1 MLPDVLASSYR
12 RYKEDTNVFT
22 TWLSQAAQACGWK
35 PATKPQVTPVESPT
49 INTPK
54 APRLKGKE
62 RKLAQ
67 DAAKAG
73 NQSSNGAAKDPKS
86 EALPTVRYTI
96 TTGDLLRQTAAVS
109 GWTKEKIRMPPNV
122 QRILERAISAR
133 KRCAAWFQRT
143 DSRNKFSNVSHRYF
157 IDVLQKAADTLRG
170 EDEPSASDDLQTPSR
185 LPESA
190 VSEVDVMR

>member
-35 PATKPQVTPVESPT
+35 SPTKPQATPAEMPT

-54 APRLKGKE
+54 APKLKGRE
-62 RKLAQ
+62 RKLAR

-73 NQSSNGAAKDPKS
+73 NQSSNSVEKDPEAK
-86 EALPTVRYTI
+86 ALPTMRYTI
-96 TTGDLLRQTAAVS
+96 STGDLLRQTAVVS
-109 GWTKEKIRMPPNV
+109 GWTKDRIRMPPNV
-122 QRILERAISAR
+122 QRTLERAISAR

-143 DSRNKFSNVSHRYF
+143 DSRNKFSNNSHRYF
-157 IDVLQKAADTLRG
+157 IDVLQKAAETLRG
-170 EDEPSASDDLQTPSR
+170 EDGPSASDDLRTPSR

-190 VSEVDVMR
+190 TAEVDVMQ